1 MVTDYII
8 MMDPFFSVQMVD
20 LFWIASKKDE
30 SYEVRG
36 QNKKIHIIDIEVLR
50 IKITLV
56 IKRYQLDRLK
66 FI

>member
-30 SYEVRG
+30 FYEVRG
-36 QNKKIHIIDIEVLR
+36 QNKNIIVIEVLR

-56 IKRYQLDRLK
+56 IKRYQLDTLK
-66 FI
+66 FT

>member
-30 SYEVRG
+30 PYEVRG
-36 QNKKIHIIDIEVLR
+36 QNKKYIL
-50 IKITLV
+50 
-56 IKRYQLDRLK
+56 
-66 FI
+66 